1 MSTAVG
7 MWSAVRSYT
16 GSSNQMVSTSRR
28 WETHAP
34 PEMNFSANST
44 CSGSSR
50 TTSRTTRFVSTARMS
65 LADVFS
71 NRILHIRQ
79 ILLECLRRKECQVN
93 VLRRMPACSANNNLS
108 TLLVPFENGT
118 WAHSELL
125 ADLGGDRHLT
135 LCRNFLFSDSHN
147 SYITTVMDSQQ

>member
-1 MSTAVG
+1 MSTAVA
-7 MWSAVRSYT
+7 MCSAVRSYT
-16 GSSNQMVSTSRR
+16 ASSTQMVSTSTR

-93 VLRRMPACSANNNLS
+93 VLRRMPACSANNNLA

-125 ADLGGDRHLT
+125 ADLGGRPNMSLAG
-135 LCRNFLFSDSHN
+135 NFCFGVRQN
-147 SYITTVMDSQQ
+147 KYIST

>member
-1 MSTAVG
+1 MSTAVA
-7 MWSAVRSYT
+7 MCSAVRSYT
-16 GSSNQMVSTSRR
+16 ASSTQMVSTSTR

-93 VLRRMPACSANNNLS
+93 VLRRMPACSANNNLA

-135 LCRNFLFSDSHN
+135 PSGNFCFGVRQN
-147 SYITTVMDSQQ
+147 KYIST